1 MTTQA
6 LARQELFMLNLNLI
20 IETHLPD
27 PDFNVKKLVRAAGTS
42 RTDLHR
48 KLISSVGMST
58 TEYLRY
64 KRLQKAALL
73 LTTHPDWCVCQV
85 AYEVGFQHPSYFTQR
100 FREVFGVCPLS
111 FKGDLVILKHL

>member
-6 LARQELFMLNLNLI
+6 LARQELFMQQLNLI
-20 IETHLPD
+20 IETHLSD
-27 PDFNVKKLVRAAGTS
+27 PEFTVRKLIRAARTS

-48 KLISSVGMST
+48 KLISAVGMST

-73 LTTHPDWCVCQV
+73 LTTRQEWCVCQV
-85 AYEVGFQHPSYFTQR
+85 AYEVGFQYPSYFTQR

-111 FKGDLVILKHL
+111 YKGDLVILEHL